1 MKRIHDQI
9 IRKCGLDVLHMP
21 KDLIKWTHEDA
32 LYVSNI
38 DDSLKCAQL
47 TYNFME
53 YKVKN
58 ESGSTIKGKLSDFT
72 TKVVMQLCNT
82 LLADDHEVSGK

>member
-1 MKRIHDQI
+1 
-9 IRKCGLDVLHMP
+9 
-21 KDLIKWTHEDA
+21 
-32 LYVSNI
+32 
-38 DDSLKCAQL
+38 
-47 TYNFME
+47 
-53 YKVKN
+53 VKN